1 VIGWALVKYVTFAA
15 GDSPAPRLG
24 VVHGNQIIDLRSV
37 IPDAPPTLIDL
48 IRAGHSVWRDV
59 AGQVEAYLQSSG
71 ASAAGNRGRGQEY
84 PGQEVRWYPPI
95 PHPPKNVF
103 CVGRNYAGHAAE
115 SARAR
120 GAEVKIP
127 KIPVFFTKAPTSVSG
142 PFDDIPWDRSATQ
155 QVDWEA
161 ELGAIIGMGGRN
173 IRKDDAMR
181 HVFGYTVINDVT
193 ARDLQNSHGQWF
205 KGKSLDHFCPM
216 GPYVVTA
223 DEFGDPHSKGIA
235 LRVNGVMKQQGNT
248 RDMIFPVDT
257 LIESL
262 SQGLTL
268 EPGDIIA
275 TGTPD
280 GVGFARTPPEFLQDG
295 DIMETEVEGI
305 GTLRNRVVADSR

>member
-1 VIGWALVKYVTFAA
+1 VKYVTFAA
-15 GDSPAPRLG
+15 GDAPGPRLG
-24 VVHGNQIIDLRSV
+24 VAHGDRIIDLRSV
-37 IPDAPPTLIDL
+37 IPGAPPTLIDL
-48 IRAGHSVWRDV
+48 IRAGHAVWRDV
-59 AGQVEAYLQSSG
+59 AGQVEAYVRSGG
-71 ASAAGNRGRGQEY
+71 ASASGNRGQGQEY

-161 ELGAIIGMGGRN
+161 ELGAIIGVGGRN
-173 IRKDDAMR
+173 IRKDDAMS

-205 KGKSLDHFCPM
+205 KGKSLDRFCPM

-223 DEFGDPHSKGIA
+223 DEFGDPHSKALA
-235 LRVNGVMKQQGNT
+235 LRINGVTKQQGNT

-295 DIMETEVEGI
+295 DIMETEVEAIGI
-305 GTLRNRVVADSR
+305 LRNRVVA

>member
-1 VIGWALVKYVTFAA
+1 VKYVTFAT
-15 GDSPAPRLG
+15 GDTPEPRLG
-24 VVHGNQIIDLRSV
+24 VVHGDRVIDLRSV
-37 IPDAPPTLIDL
+37 IPGAPAALIDL
-48 IRAGHSVWRDV
+48 IRAGADVWKQMGAQID
-59 AGQVEAYLQSSG
+59 AYVRTRA
-71 ASAAGNRGRGQEY
+71 ASGRGQSCEFA
-84 PGQEVRWYPPI
+84 GQDVRWFAPI

-142 PFDDIPWDRSATQ
+142 PFDDIPWERSVTQ

-161 ELGAIIGMGGRN
+161 ELGAIIGVGGRN
-173 IRKDDAMR
+173 IRKDKAMI

-193 ARDLQNSHGQWF
+193 ARDLQNSHLQWF
-205 KGKSLDHFCPM
+205 KGKSLDAFCPM

-223 DEFGDPHSKGIA
+223 DEFGDPHTKGIA
-235 LRVNGVMKQQGNT
+235 LRVNGVMKQQANT

-305 GTLRNRVVADSR
+305 GILRNRVVAQGN

>member
-1 VIGWALVKYVTFAA
+1 VKYVTFAA
-15 GDSPAPRLG
+15 GDTPQPRLG
-24 VVHGNQIIDLRSV
+24 VVHGDRVIDLRSV
-37 IPDAPPTLIDL
+37 VPDAPPTLIAL
-48 IRAGHSVWRDV
+48 IRAGATVWTEVGAKAD
-59 AGQVEAYLQSSG
+59 AYVRSKG
-71 ASAAGNRGRGQEY
+71 ASAPSGSGQGVEY
-84 PGQEVRWYPPI
+84 SGQEVRWYPPI

-161 ELGAIIGMGGRN
+161 ELGAVIGVGGRN

-205 KGKSLDHFCPM
+205 KGKSLDAFCPM
-216 GPYVVTA
+216 GPYVVTT
-223 DEFGDPHSKGIA
+223 DEFGDPHTKAIA

-248 RDMIFPVDT
+248 SDMIFPVDT

-262 SQGLTL
+262 SQGMTL

-295 DIMETEVEGI
+295 DIMETEVERIGI
-305 GTLRNRVVADSR
+305 LRNRIVAHG

>member
-1 VIGWALVKYVTFAA
+1 VTFAA
-15 GDSPAPRLG
+15 GGTPAPRLG
-24 VVHGNQIIDLRSV
+24 VVHGDRIIDLRSV
-37 IPDAPPTLIDL
+37 IPAAPPTLIDL
-48 IRAGHSVWRDV
+48 IRAGDSVWRDV
-59 AGQVEAYLQSSG
+59 AGQVEAYVKSGG
-71 ASAAGNRGRGQEY
+71 ASPPGNRGQGREY

-120 GAEVKIP
+120 GAEVKLP

-142 PFDDIPWDRSATQ
+142 PFDDIPWDRSVTQ

-161 ELGAIIGMGGRN
+161 ELGAIIGVGGRN
-173 IRKDDAMR
+173 IRKDKAMS

-193 ARDLQNSHGQWF
+193 ARDLQNSHLQWF
-205 KGKSLDHFCPM
+205 KGKSLDAFCPM

-223 DEFGDPHSKGIA
+223 DEFGDPHTKGIA
-235 LRVNGVMKQQGNT
+235 LRVNGVMKQQANT

-257 LIESL
+257 LVESL

-295 DIMETEVEGI
+295 DIMETEVEGVGI
-305 GTLRNRVVADSR
+305 LRNRVVADSR